1 MPRPTETQDAAR
13 PAQQRRGQTLDGR
26 FGRWSLSAD
35 SRPTDRPPS
44 THRRRRRWSTGGSG
58 KGQQYAL
65 RATAGDASI
74 APIPAVRAEVDRMGQ
89 AHPIPQFRLCRPERR
104 VCATIP
110 AIRPSAGRRQG
121 STRISRSTNARF
133 SKPVPSTARPPIPF
147 EEFNTDAATPE
158 SAFAS
163 GFPPGAAHSLTRGGV
178 SGFGGERRNSS
189 RSRIPSSDT
198 QATSQNASM

>member
-35 SRPTDRPPS
+35 SRPPAFHPPETPTLVDGRVRKGATVRAQGDGGRCLNRADS
-44 THRRRRRWSTGGSG
+44 GRSGRGGSNG
-58 KGQQYAL
+58 SSPPDSA
-65 RATAGDASI
+65 I
-74 APIPAVRAEVDRMGQ
+74 
-89 AHPIPQFRLCRPERR
+89 RLCRPERR

-121 STRISRSTNARF
+121 STRISRSTRARF

-147 EEFNTDAATPE
+147 EEFNTDAARPE
-158 SAFAS
+158 SAFAG